1 MEVVHIGRI
10 CLIMVMV
17 AQADQVE
24 ARQLIAME
32 IQDVA
37 VRVQLARVMQAVAV
51 KVNSMEVAAGVP
63 LAQGD
68 QDEVMEM
75 LTVVQE
81 LKIVS

>member
-1 MEVVHIGRI
+1 MEVVHIGGI

-24 ARQLIAME
+24 ARQLIAMA

>member
-1 MEVVHIGRI
+1 MVVVHIGGI

-17 AQADQVE
+17 VQADQVE
-24 ARQLIAME
+24 ARQVIAMA

-51 KVNSMEVAAGVP
+51 KVNTMEVAAGVP

>member
-1 MEVVHIGRI
+1 MVVVHIGVIR
-10 CLIMVMV
+10 LIMVMV
-17 AQADQVE
+17 VQADQVE
-24 ARQLIAME
+24 ARQVIAMA

-51 KVNSMEVAAGVP
+51 KVNTMLVAVGVP

>member
-1 MEVVHIGRI
+1 MEVVHIGGI

-24 ARQLIAME
+24 ARQLIAMA

-63 LAQGD
+63 LA
-68 QDEVMEM
+68 
-75 LTVVQE
+75 
-81 LKIVS
+81 

>member
-1 MEVVHIGRI
+1 MEVVHIGGI

-24 ARQLIAME
+24 ARQLIAMA

-51 KVNSMEVAAGVP
+51 KVNTMEVAAGVP
-63 LAQGD
+63 LA
-68 QDEVMEM
+68 
-75 LTVVQE
+75 
-81 LKIVS
+81 

>member
-10 CLIMVMV
+10 CLIMVLV
-17 AQADQVE
+17 VQADQVE